1 MCARCKTI
9 YSAKIL
15 VLAVV
20 LLVSLSLTAVVKAAL
35 FNYKLSGSLV
45 AGGDVTQFDI
55 SPDGRYAVFLADART
70 NMVDE
75 LFSVPLSGG
84 HRIRLSGT
92 LPTGSVVQG
101 FLISPDSR
109 SAVYW
114 TANVDGLCTGIYA
127 VPIAGGA
134 SVNVGESIP
143 AYKMLTEIALTADND
158 YVVYRLTHHEELV
171 GRLARALPL
180 LDEG

>member
-20 LLVSLSLTAVVKAAL
+20 LLVSLSLTGVVKAAL
-35 FNYKLSGSLV
+35 FNIKLSGSLV
-45 AGGDVTQFDI
+45 TGGDVTEFDI
-55 SPDGRYAVFLADART
+55 SPDGQYAVFLADART
-70 NMVDE
+70 NTVAE
-75 LFSVPLSGG
+75 LFSVPVAGG
-84 HRIRLSGT
+84 ERIRLSGT
-92 LPTGSVVQG
+92 LPTGMWVEG
-101 FLISPDSR
+101 FLISPNSQ
-109 SAVYW
+109 SVVYW
-114 TANVDGLCTGIYA
+114 IANMDGLCSGIYV

-158 YVVYRLTHHEELV
+158 YVVYRLTHHE
-171 GRLARALPL
+171 
-180 LDEG
+180 